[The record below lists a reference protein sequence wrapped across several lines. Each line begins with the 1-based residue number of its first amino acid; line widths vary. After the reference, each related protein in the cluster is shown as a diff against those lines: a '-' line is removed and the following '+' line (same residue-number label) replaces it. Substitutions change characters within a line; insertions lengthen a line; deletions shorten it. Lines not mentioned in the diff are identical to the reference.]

1 MTTQALSKSQ
11 KIKWLF
17 CILLPAALF
26 FIPTNDTFTS
36 PMRNFLIITLFGIML
51 FGFELVDTMIGSFI
65 LMFGYI
71 IFNVAPM
78 TDILAPWTQDIP
90 WMLMGSLILVEIVQH
105 TPLLKRIAFFCAIK
119 TGGSYTGIIF
129 ALITIG
135 IVVSVLIPSSTAVV
149 GLFIIAYGLCKAL
162 NLGVSLAS
170 AGIMIATAMGFMDAY
185 YFVYS
190 PTYIALL
197 YNAVNQVT
205 PVTPDYVTFFLH
217 NAIFVVGL
225 YIKAFIIAKIAK
237 PKEGLSSKEY
247 FIEQRSALGK
257 LTTDEKKI
265 IVVLLALI
273 VYLFT
278 YQWHGLSMM
287 YGFVVAPIILFLP
300 GINLGTTEDVRNANY
315 STVVFI
321 AACMSIGNAATAV
334 GIGDAFSSVVYPLL
348 EGASPT
354 VFLLIIW
361 IIIVIFNFLMTPAA
375 EMAVFG
381 VPFAQICV
389 DMGINVLPMMYTFF
403 QGGSN
408 LLLPYEAAM
417 WLVCYG
423 FGAMKM
429 KHFAQLM
436 GVKMIFDLIFLVVAG
451 IPYWNIIGL
460 L

>member
-1 MTTQALSKSQ
+1 MSTIALSRSA

-17 CILLPAALF
+17 SILIPAALLL
-26 FIPTNDTFTS
+26 IPTNDTFTT
-36 PMRNFLIITLFGIML
+36 PMRTFLVITLFGIML

-78 TDILAPWTQDIP
+78 TDVLAPWTQDIP
-90 WMLMGSLILVEIVQH
+90 WMLMGSLILVEIVQR
-105 TPLLKRIAFFCAIK
+105 TTLLKRIAYFCAIK
-119 TGGSYTGIIF
+119 TGGSYMGIIF

-135 IVVSVLIPSSTAVV
+135 IIVSVLIPSSTAVI
-149 GLFIIAYGLCKAL
+149 GLFIIAYGLCNAL

-197 YNAVNQVT
+197 YNAVNQVI
-205 PVTPDYVTFFLH
+205 PVQPDYVTFFLH

-225 YIKAFIIAKIAK
+225 YIKAFIIGKVAK
-237 PKEGLSSKEY
+237 PKEGLNGKEY
-247 FIEQRSALGK
+247 FIEQRNQLAPLSK
-257 LTTDEKKI
+257 DEKKI
-265 IVVLLALI
+265 IIVLLALVI
-273 VYLFT
+273 YLFT
-278 YQWHGLSMM
+278 QQWHGLSMM
-287 YGFVVAPIILFLP
+287 YGFIVAPIILYLP
-300 GINLGTTEDVRNANY
+300 GINIGTTEDVKKANY

-321 AACMSIGNAATAV
+321 AACMSIGNAATYV

-348 EGASPT
+348 EGTSPT
-354 VFLLIIW
+354 IFLLIIW
-361 IIIVIFNFLMTPAA
+361 TIIVIFNFLMTPAA

-436 GVKMIFDLIFLVVAG
+436 GIKMAFDLVFLLVAG